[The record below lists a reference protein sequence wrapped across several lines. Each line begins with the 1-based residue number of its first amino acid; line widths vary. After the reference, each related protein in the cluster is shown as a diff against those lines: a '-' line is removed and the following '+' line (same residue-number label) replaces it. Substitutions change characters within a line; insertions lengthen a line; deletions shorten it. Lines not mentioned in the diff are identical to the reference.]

1 MRMTWSLDDLYLGKH
16 DDGRVAP
23 RRETIELVNQFY
35 DLWMGDR
42 DAHGVVDM
50 LRERFKVDLTRFE
63 WDTFHAQEG
72 RKKGGKEKRNEVDE
86 YMQTRFFPDDVYL
99 FFPLLFPYP
108 PSSLLPQRW
117 RTSTTA

>member
-72 RKKGGKEKRNEVDE
+72 RKEIEGNRRKKKGKENCHAFLR
-86 YMQTRFFPDDVYL
+86 Y
-99 FFPLLFPYP
+99 
-108 PSSLLPQRW
+108 PSSSFPTLSLFLLPQRW